1 MKKDKKLISLSNELR
16 KKILNMIYLRKSSHL
31 GSNLSVVEILIAIY
45 SLINTTK
52 IIKNKIDRDRVFISK
67 GHCAAAVYSVL
78 EIFNIL
84 KKGSTLK
91 FLDNKNDLA
100 AHVCH
105 SVKGVEHSTG
115 ALGHGLPCAV
125 GAALGLRS
133 RNLKSKVFVIC
144 GDGELQEGSIWE
156 SLMLASHHKL
166 NNLEIFIDYNKIS
179 SITLTNKVLNI
190 EPLAEKFKS
199 FGFNVFQVDGHNL
212 NSLTKLIKKNKRLNK
227 PKVYICHTIK
237 GKGVS
242 FCENKPIWHYK
253 TLDKKLFEQ
262 AIKVYSESN

>member
-45 SLINTTK
+45 SLINTNK

-166 NNLEIFIDYNKIS
+166 SNLYVFVDYNRQQGFGTTDEILNLDSLIQKFQSFKWDVHEVNGHSFKELINLKKKI
-179 SITLTNKVLNI
+179 TR
-190 EPLAEKFKS
+190 
-199 FGFNVFQVDGHNL
+199 
-212 NSLTKLIKKNKRLNK
+212 NSKK
-227 PKVYICHTIK
+227 PKVIIANTIK
-237 GKGVS
+237 GKGVP
-242 FCENKPIWHYK
+242 FYENTFESHYK
-253 TLDKKLFEQ
+253 ILSKAEFEK
-262 AIKVYSESN
+262 IKHL